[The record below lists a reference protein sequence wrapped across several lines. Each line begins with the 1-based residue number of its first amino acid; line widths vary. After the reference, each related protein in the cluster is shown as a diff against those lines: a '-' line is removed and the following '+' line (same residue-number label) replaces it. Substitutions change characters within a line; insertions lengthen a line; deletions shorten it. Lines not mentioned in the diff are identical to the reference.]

1 MKIVEIME
9 KHASELAALECL
21 DNGKTWDFATKVDV
35 DFAIR
40 TFRYYAGWADKNQGK
55 VSEVGGCPLL
65 FRLVIEYRRI
75 LYRRARTSLLT
86 LDMNRSA
93 SVDRSFLGISPVSH
107 IIIIILTTQQQHS
120 TN

>member
-21 DNGKTWDFATKVDV
+21 DNGKTWDFATNVDV

-55 VSEVGGCPLL
+55 VSEVGLCSL
-65 FRLVIEYRRI
+65 FFALQLNIDVYCTDEREQACLH
-75 LYRRARTSLLT
+75 
-86 LDMNRSA
+86 SA
-93 SVDRSFLGISPVSH
+93 
-107 IIIIILTTQQQHS
+107 
-120 TN
+120 